1 MTANFA
7 NLNLDKD
14 PVANLK
20 SPRAEKNINW
30 IDLVQDAVCLED
42 EDDDEEPFNP
52 VAYSKT
58 KPQVKKDFIYIN
70 NVEEINKGGSKQ

>member
-1 MTANFA
+1 
-7 NLNLDKD
+7 
-14 PVANLK
+14 VANLK

-58 KPQVKKDFIYIN
+58 KP
-70 NVEEINKGGSKQ
+70 